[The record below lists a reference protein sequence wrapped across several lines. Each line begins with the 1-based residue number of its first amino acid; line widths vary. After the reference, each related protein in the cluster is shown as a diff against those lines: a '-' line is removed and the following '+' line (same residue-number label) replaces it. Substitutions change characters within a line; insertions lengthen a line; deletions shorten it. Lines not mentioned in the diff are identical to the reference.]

1 MNSPTIEIGY
11 GCNFACGH
19 CMIGKESESRFMDVE
34 LFRSIVRG
42 LQDLGFGHIGMTA
55 SGEILL
61 HPQLDAMLEIL
72 ARRNMKAEL
81 LTNGWRF
88 RERLLPLLMHPRYRA
103 VITKIGFSL
112 DGPDAGIHDANRR
125 AGGFSRVMEGIAACT
140 GLGIPVFLKSAIR
153 RANCHRIR
161 DMILLSASLGIER
174 HRFITPI
181 PVPRSV
187 RDDSLPDPAEVRS
200 LKTYLD
206 PMSALTGGK
215 VLLEGWMGDQSS
227 PLHPCNP
234 FFSFSVDAE
243 GHLLLCGILAY
254 IGDEEG
260 RPLSGQERVAD
271 LKEVSLPEAI
281 RLHWRRVA
289 DVMEWRLRAKDLF
302 TAGDFQIC
310 YWCYYQMGK
319 LDWLKNHPES
329 PWSAGVLRAEKLG
342 ITPMR

>member
-11 GCNFACGH
+11 GCNMACSH
-19 CMIGKESESRFMDVE
+19 CMIGKQGEQRFMDVGV
-34 LFRSIVRG
+34 FRTVIRG
-42 LQDLGFGHIGMTA
+42 LQDLGFGYVGLTA
-55 SGEILL
+55 SGELLL
-61 HPQLDAMLEIL
+61 HPQLEAMLEFL

-81 LTNGWRF
+81 LTNGWWF
-88 RERLLPLLMHPRYRA
+88 RERLLPLLKHPRYRA
-103 VITKIGFSL
+103 VVAKIGFSL
-112 DGPDAGIHDANRR
+112 DGPDAEIHDANRR
-125 AGGFSRVMEGIAACT
+125 AGGFSRVMEGVAACT

-153 RANCHRIR
+153 RANCRRIR

-181 PVPRSV
+181 PVPQSIRE
-187 RDDSLPDPAEVRS
+187 DALPGPAEVRT
-200 LKTYLD
+200 LKQYLD

-243 GHLLLCGILAY
+243 GYLLLCGILAY

-260 RPLSGQERVAD
+260 RPLSGPERVAD
-271 LKEVSLPEAI
+271 LKEVPLAEAI

-289 DVMEWRLRAKDLF
+289 DVMEWRLGAKDLF

-319 LDWLKNHPES
+319 LGWLKNHPES
-329 PWSAGVLRAEKLG
+329 PWAAGVLRAEKLG
-342 ITPMR
+342 IAPMR